1 MSADTEQ
8 KNLDSVDEIEL
19 SDMTKALLQTVNA
32 IKPRDLPDE
41 FTKLSV
47 SRAVSLLAIVYEKVR
62 NAIEFRE
69 EHLIRRAA
77 IERIIKRRLSLNPSG
92 QDEAENLLRELLWA
106 RYFPKNS
113 LGEDDIDAVQ
123 HIINNYVKTRV
134 QLIRKD
140 NYGDHE
146 FLDGFLMDLLTCEI
160 EETLSPEISQ
170 REAYFTYFIYQTLH
184 KTVRID
190 GLNEDMKDIY
200 FLVALEK
207 SYRKLER
214 PYQRFHLYSL
224 FYKTFSHQTDKELAE
239 NGKKLKQMFE
249 KIDQAIQN
257 PNVAKLNRFVKRQL
271 PTYLI
276 LFEIISEQKKGVSEI
291 LTSKAKLWEAVE
303 KKCKEKYAQVKSR
316 LTTLAIRSLVYIF
329 ITKMLLAVILEY
341 PVSMWLYNEA
351 PLLPIIVNSLFPPLL
366 MIMIVLWFKLPD
378 KDNTERIYERIIQT
392 INADPTFETR
402 VALIAKKKKERNTVL
417 KGFFSILYFGTF
429 VLTLFLIH
437 ELLNLL
443 DFHLLSQAL
452 FIFFISVVSYF
463 AYRIKQIINEYRLIE
478 RDSALSPLIDFFF
491 VPILSLGKFFNK
503 GVAKMNFFTVIFDF
517 FIEAPFKLIIDV
529 IEEWIS
535 FTKARKDEII

>member
-8 KNLDSVDEIEL
+8 KKLDSVDEIEL